1 MGIICYKLALPN
13 KAFRRVR
20 GFMISNV
27 DTLEW
32 GNAPE
37 CLSRP
42 PIEVVLLN
50 SNRKNLVDCLVGA
63 NGSWIGD
70 MKEQVIIDGIA
81 GWRLTEVE
89 FRRRSPRLVF
99 RTDGTGG
106 EKLYIADDV
115 SVTLAFK
122 VHRDKGQSP
131 RIYTVYH
138 DWELYGKSGQI
149 TYLTSK
155 VEESIDGRVLKR
167 IEFDCLD
174 FRSRSPEFYAT
185 HPEEYITITEL
196 C

>member
-13 KAFRRVR
+13 KAFRRTR

-32 GNAPE
+32 DKTSE

-42 PIEVVLLN
+42 PIEVILLN

-63 NGSWIGD
+63 DNSWIGD
-70 MKEQVIIDGIA
+70 MKDQVIVDGIA
-81 GWRLTEVE
+81 GGRLTEVE
-89 FRRRSPRLVF
+89 FRRRSPKLVF

-106 EKLYIADDV
+106 ENLYIADDV
-115 SVTLAFK
+115 CATLAFK
-122 VHRDKGQSP
+122 VHRDKGLLP
-131 RIYTVYH
+131 YVYTVYH
-138 DWELYGKSGQI
+138 DWELYDKNGRK
-149 TYLTSK
+149 TYLTSR
-155 VEESIDGRVLKR
+155 VDESISDKVLRR

-185 HPEEYITITEL
+185 HPEEHITITEL